1 MQGLQHQHAVPSDT
15 PCHLSRDADSVVP
28 ASSHCSGSMVVF
40 KEILFKIPEQRFG
53 LLFVSALLL
62 LVAIGCLSKTFFA
75 PRKTEL
81 VNPDALDEPGTS
93 FREAIKDLTESIKDL
108 KEAVKKG
115 DFKEGQ
121 EDAPPPP
128 PFDAMRWL
136 VAISAPLGC
145 SGRGIGKPGSED
157 AALV

>member
-1 MQGLQHQHAVPSDT
+1 M
-15 PCHLSRDADSVVP
+15 VP
-28 ASSHCSGSMVVF
+28 ASSGSMVVF
-40 KEILFKIPEQRFG
+40 KEILFTTPEQRFG

-62 LVAIGCLSKTFFA
+62 LVAIGYLSKTFFA

-81 VNPDALDEPGTS
+81 VPDALDEPGTS

-115 DFKEGQ
+115 DFKE
-121 EDAPPPP
+121 DAPPPP

-145 SGRGIGKPGSED
+145 SGRGMGRPGYDDE
-157 AALV
+157 ALV

>member
-1 MQGLQHQHAVPSDT
+1 
-15 PCHLSRDADSVVP
+15 
-28 ASSHCSGSMVVF
+28 MVVF
-40 KEILFKIPEQRFG
+40 KEILFKTPEQRFG

-62 LVAIGCLSKTFFA
+62 LVAIGYLSKTFFA

-81 VNPDALDEPGTS
+81 VPDALDEPGTS

-115 DFKEGQ
+115 DFK

>member
-1 MQGLQHQHAVPSDT
+1 
-15 PCHLSRDADSVVP
+15 
-28 ASSHCSGSMVVF
+28 
-40 KEILFKIPEQRFG
+40 
-53 LLFVSALLL
+53 
-62 LVAIGCLSKTFFA
+62 LSKTFFA

>member
-1 MQGLQHQHAVPSDT
+1 M
-15 PCHLSRDADSVVP
+15 VP
-28 ASSHCSGSMVVF
+28 ASSGSMVVF

-62 LVAIGCLSKTFFA
+62 LMAIGCLSKTFFA

-81 VNPDALDEPGTS
+81 VPDALDEPGTS

-115 DFKEGQ
+115 DFKE
-121 EDAPPPP
+121 DAPPPP

-145 SGRGIGKPGSED
+145 SGRGMGRPGSDD